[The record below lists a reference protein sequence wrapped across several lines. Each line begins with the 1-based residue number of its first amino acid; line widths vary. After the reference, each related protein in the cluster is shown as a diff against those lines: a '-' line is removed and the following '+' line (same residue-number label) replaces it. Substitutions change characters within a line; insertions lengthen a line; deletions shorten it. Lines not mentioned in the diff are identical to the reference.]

1 MSLGNILNIKNFS
14 QVVSDISRPYL
25 FMVRIPFL
33 DSDEVV
39 TCFAQSTTLPSYK
52 IAKVEVAFQTQKLQ
66 FASTAEFEH
75 TWQVNFLADS
85 SHSLRNKLIGWM
97 SRAYD
102 PSILR
107 NGAPSE
113 YKVDNV
119 QIHQLDRTSNSVV
132 AYQFVGLFPEEVGS
146 IELSHAEAEPEK
158 FDVTFS
164 YDYWT
169 MGGGGSGINLNI
181 GSFFIGIDLSTG
193 LGGGGLGGSLSIG
206 GAINGIAGVL
216 GIKF

>member
-25 FMVRIPFL
+25 FVVRIPFL
-33 DSDEVV
+33 DSDETV
-39 TCFAQSTTLPSYK
+39 TCFARSTKLPNYK

-75 TWQVNFLADS
+75 SWNVNFLADS
-85 SHSLRNKLIGWM
+85 GHALRNKLIGWM
-97 SRAYD
+97 ARAYD

-107 NGAPSE
+107 NGAPNE

-119 QIHQLDRTSNSVV
+119 QVHQLDRTSNTVV
-132 AYQFVGLFPEEVGS
+132 AYQFVGLFPEEVGE
-146 IELSHAEAEPEK
+146 IEVAHTSVDPET

-169 MGGGGSGINLNI
+169 MGGGSGINLHI
-181 GSFFIGIDLSTG
+181 GSFFVGIDLSTG
-193 LGGGGLGGSLSIG
+193 SGGGIGGSLSIG

-216 GIKF
+216 GVRF

>member
-25 FMVRIPFL
+25 FLVRIPFI

-39 TCFAQSTTLPSYK
+39 TCFARSTSLPGYK
-52 IAKVEVAFQTQKLQ
+52 ISKVEVAFQTQKLQ
-66 FASTAEFEH
+66 FASVAQFDHSWT
-75 TWQVNFLADS
+75 VNFLADS
-85 SHSLRNKLIGWM
+85 GHALRNKFIGWM

-107 NGAPSE
+107 NGAPGD
-113 YKVDNV
+113 YKVDNA
-119 QIHQLDRTSNSVV
+119 QIHQLDRTSNTVV
-132 AYQFVGLFPEEVGS
+132 AYQFVGFFPEDVGS
-146 IELSHAEAEPEK
+146 IEVSHTVEDPEA
-158 FDVTFS
+158 FDVIFS

-169 MGGGGSGINLNI
+169 MGGGTGLNLSI

-193 LGGGGLGGSLSIG
+193 SGGSIGGSLTIG

-216 GIKF
+216 GVQF

>member
-14 QVVSDISRPYL
+14 QIVSDISRPYL
-25 FMVRIPFL
+25 FLIRIPFL
-33 DSDEVV
+33 DSDETV
-39 TCFAQSTTLPSYK
+39 TAFARSSTLPAYK

-75 TWQVNFLADS
+75 SWEVEFLVDS
-85 SHSLRNKLIGWM
+85 GHAIRNKLIGWM

-107 NGAPSE
+107 NGAPIE

-119 QIHQLDRTSNSVV
+119 QIHQLDRTSNTVV
-132 AYQFVGLFPEEVGS
+132 AYQFVGLFPEEVGQ
-146 IELSHAEAEPEK
+146 ITVSHEEVNPEV
-158 FDVTFS
+158 FPTTFS

-169 MGGGGSGINLNI
+169 MGGGAGLNLNI
-181 GSFFIGIDLSTG
+181 GSFFVGIDLSTG
-193 LGGGGLGGSLSIG
+193 SGGVSLSVG
-206 GAINGIAGVL
+206 GALNGIAGTL
-216 GIKF
+216 GVTF

>member
-1 MSLGNILNIKNFS
+1 MALGNILNIKNFS

-25 FMVRIPFL
+25 FLVRIPFL

-39 TCFAQSTTLPSYK
+39 TCFAKSSTLPNYK
-52 IAKVEVAFQTQKLQ
+52 ISKVEVAFQTQTLQ
-66 FASTAEFEH
+66 FASTAEFDH
-75 TWQVNFLADS
+75 SWAVNFLVDS
-85 SHSLRNKLIGWM
+85 GHAIRNKLIGWM

-107 NGAPSE
+107 NGAPNE

-119 QIHQLDRTSNSVV
+119 QIHQLDRTSNTVV
-132 AYQFVGLFPEEVGS
+132 AYQFVGLFPEEVGN
-146 IELSHAEAEPEK
+146 IEVSHSVAEPEA

-169 MGGGGSGINLNI
+169 MGGGGGLNLHV
-181 GSFFIGIDLSTG
+181 GSFFVGIDLSTG
-193 LGGGGLGGSLSIG
+193 SGGGIGGNLSLGGVIGSVAGSL
-206 GAINGIAGVL
+206 GVH
-216 GIKF
+216 F